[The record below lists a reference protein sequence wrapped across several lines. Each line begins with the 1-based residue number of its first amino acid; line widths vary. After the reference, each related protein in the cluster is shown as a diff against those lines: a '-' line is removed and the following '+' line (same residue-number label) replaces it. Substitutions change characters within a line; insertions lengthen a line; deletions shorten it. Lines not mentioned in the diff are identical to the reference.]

1 MLKYLTHHVPDGFTT
16 NMIRYPIAT
25 IVYLPLLVSTV
36 RRGHSLGRF
45 WITALVPAIV
55 NIISQTLF
63 AIAPYYMNAGVM
75 SFLLRLSTIWSILL
89 AFTLFADERPLARS
103 PLFWSGAVIG
113 LVGFLLMAIYG
124 NPEFR
129 LTTAGILIV
138 LVCSLFWGLYD
149 VTVRHTMGRLH
160 PLVVFGVI
168 GNYSSIGLLLLG
180 PVGEP
185 SSVLRLEPWPLAM
198 LVISAFIGIS
208 AAHGMYY
215 VALQRLGVAVPAIVM
230 LATPFVSIM
239 VSAIFLGERFTAL
252 QWIGGLTLLG
262 GAALALLSRQRMRRR
277 DLPEPA

>member
-36 RRGHSLGRF
+36 RRGRPLGRF
-45 WITALVPAIV
+45 WITALIPAIV

-89 AFTLFADERPLARS
+89 AFLLFADERPLARS
-103 PLFWSGAVIG
+103 RLFWSGAVIG
-113 LVGFLLMAIYG
+113 LAGFLLMAIYG

-129 LTTAGILIV
+129 LTTVGILIV

-149 VTVRHTMGRLH
+149 VTVRHTMAKLH

-168 GNYSSIGLLLLG
+168 GNYTSIGLLFLG
-180 PVGEP
+180 PIGEP
-185 SSVLRLEPWPLAM
+185 SSILRLAPWPFAL

-215 VALQRLGVAVPAIVM
+215 VAIQRLGVAVPAIVM
-230 LATPFVSIM
+230 LATPFVSII
-239 VSAIFLGERFTAL
+239 VSATFLGERFTGL
-252 QWIGGLTLLG
+252 QWIGGFALLG
-262 GAALALLSRQRMRRR
+262 GAALALISRQRMRRR
-277 DLPEPA
+277 ELPEPP